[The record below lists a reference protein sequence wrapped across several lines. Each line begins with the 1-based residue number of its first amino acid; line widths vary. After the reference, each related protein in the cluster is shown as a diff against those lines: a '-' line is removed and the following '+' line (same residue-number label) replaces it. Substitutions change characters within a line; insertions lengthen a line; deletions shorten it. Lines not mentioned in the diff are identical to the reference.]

1 MIDLKSAL
9 ESVQYNTGA
18 LGGNSSNQTSNLQ
31 TQQTGGNAGILASIL
46 QKIAPALAGGGTV
59 PPVA

>member
-18 LGGNSSNQTSNLQ
+18 LGNAPQQNQ
-31 TQQTGGNAGILASIL
+31 QQMNQGQNAGILATL
-46 QKIAPALAGGGTV
+46 LKKIIPSAVGGGAV

>member
-9 ESVQYNTGA
+9 ESVKYNTGA
-18 LGGNSSNQTSNLQ
+18 LGQAPQQEQDQQSGQNS
-31 TQQTGGNAGILASIL
+31 GILANILKQIMPSIN
-46 QKIAPALAGGGTV
+46 GGAV

>member
-18 LGGNSSNQTSNLQ
+18 LGNSNSSVNPNNQTNQ
-31 TQQTGGNAGILASIL
+31 EQNAGTLASIL
-46 QKIAPALAGGGTV
+46 KRIAPSLIGGGNV